1 MTNKLRETTNRETVM
16 TQPLTLPPC
25 AQAHLAGGTVALVGA
40 GSGDPGLL
48 TLRAWSLL
56 HQADAVV
63 YDRLV
68 GDDLL
73 RALPTTCQRHYVG
86 KTCGRHVLSQGQ
98 INELLATLACRGLRV
113 VRLKGGDPFVFGRGG
128 EELDHL
134 LARGIDCQVVPG
146 VTAASACTA
155 YAGIPLTHRGLA
167 QSCTFITGHLQAD
180 GQLNLPWQALAVP
193 GQTLVFYMGLG
204 NLAEI
209 AGRLQEAGLA
219 PDTPAALVENGTLAE
234 QRVIRSRL
242 ADLPDTARR
251 AELQTPTLTVVGE
264 VTRLFGHHRLMAPGQ
279 FQGAH
284 PLAVQEAV

>member
-1 MTNKLRETTNRETVM
+1 M
-16 TQPLTLPPC
+16 TQPSSLP
-25 AQAHLAGGTVALVGA
+25 AGALADLAAGTVALVGA

-56 HQADAVV
+56 QQADAVV

-73 RALPTTCQRHYVG
+73 RELPRSCQRYYVG
-86 KTCGRHVLSQGQ
+86 KTCGQHLLSQGQ
-98 INELLATLACRGLRV
+98 INELLAELAGKGLRV

-128 EELDHL
+128 EELDFL
-134 LARGIDCQVVPG
+134 LKLGIDCQVVPG

-180 GQLNLPWQALAVP
+180 GQLNLPWQALAAP

-209 AGRLQEAGLA
+209 AERLQAAGLA
-219 PDTPAALVENGTLAE
+219 AETPAALVENGTLAD
-234 QRVIRSRL
+234 QRVVRCRL
-242 ADLPDTARR
+242 AELAKTAQR
-251 AELQTPTLTVVGE
+251 AALTTPTLTVVGE
-264 VTRLFGHHRLMAPGQ
+264 VTRLFARHRMTRPGQ
-279 FQGAH
+279 FQGSRS
-284 PLAVQEAV
+284 PAVREAV